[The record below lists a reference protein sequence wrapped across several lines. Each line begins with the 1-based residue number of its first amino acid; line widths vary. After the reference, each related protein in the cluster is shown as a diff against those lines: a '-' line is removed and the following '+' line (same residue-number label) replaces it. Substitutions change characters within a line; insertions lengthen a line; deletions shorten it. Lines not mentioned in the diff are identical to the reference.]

1 MLKNGEIIERLSE
14 EQKLALATDIGAT
27 ANDAINALGVPRIR
41 VSDIDAISRECGG
54 LYPALSALANSWN
67 AKLIEEAVGDI
78 MKSADAQQYNFVCTP
93 PVQTLCNPYA
103 TGLTEDSYL
112 NARIASA
119 CVSAIENNDAAA
131 CVDGYY
137 VRPSDTEY
145 LDSKP
150 DMRVVGNVITRPADI
165 ILRSKRAKAVR
176 ISYVRLK
183 GEWRELNGK
192 LGSKT
197 LNGGSVRNAVCTE
210 AHEEVLRAGLAVPQL
225 TFLGAPTTA
234 IRAALKNFRRMKEDV
249 ERGSVSVEEL
259 QNALASGTAVSEY
272 TLDVAVDKV
281 IELAKAVSSARGKT
295 PAVAA
300 AATDEN
306 DASRAPSKDD
316 LNAKYRSLLAIE
328 ESSVLLKNNGVLP
341 LREQVKIACVGEIF
355 GTFKDGATTA
365 AHLCAANNAVY
376 DGYADGYR
384 LASDRSDELI
394 PEALRIASNADV
406 VLAFV
411 GLGEQREKR
420 LGESRS
426 LKLPANQLALI
437 DAMQKKGKKV
447 VAVIVGNVLP
457 DTDFDESLAAT
468 LFVPLGGA
476 RAAESVFGILFGAV
490 NPSGKLAVSSYGN
503 TDEYFA
509 KQRSLVLAGR
519 FKAGEFVGYRR
530 YTSEGTKVKYPFGHG
545 LSYTRFEYSDI
556 IVNRDAVQATVRNVG
571 NSAAC
576 ETAQMYIGKKDSA
589 IVRPLRE
596 LKGFAK
602 ILITPGSAVQIK
614 FPINPA
620 MLETLDESDGQR
632 KLEGGKYEVYIG
644 ASSQDI
650 RLTGELNVSGVQL
663 TNVRGDRL
671 SDYLPTVTNIVSDG
685 FKMNT
690 VVANDS
696 ERGDFRSA
704 RPSEGFAYEQ
714 LFADEF
720 GPDDKEEE
728 KIVEVETEED
738 NILNY
743 LDDAMTANSIVDG
756 LTAFA
761 LTKGYKLE
769 NTVARDVVSALAASR
784 VVLTRCDG
792 ETFYKLAEILSE
804 YLDCPKFLDDATDYE
819 ASDDLFMR
827 GGATHLLDAVEF
839 AANSRSTATLI
850 TIDNMAADK
859 MGSVFVPFIRYAT
872 APDNITV
879 SFGAAKRKID
889 IPTNI
894 WFLIRLEDGRKK
906 FPGYLAEMA
915 SVVIPKITEAKNA
928 VESDVAKPD
937 YYRLCA
943 ACQRAERDYE
953 LEEQQW
959 KKVDALERFA
969 SARIPFT
976 IGNKIWVQME
986 KYLAVQLSCGAEPP
1000 AALDSAVSAKL
1011 IPYLTPA
1018 LAGKSLPD
1026 DVDFVQT
1033 LENIF
1038 GEDDV
1043 AHIKAAVKAAKS

>member
-14 EQKLALATDIGAT
+14 DQKLALATDIGAA

-41 VSDIDAISRECGG
+41 VSDIDAINRACGG
-54 LYPALSALANSWN
+54 LYPAMGALANSWN

-78 MKSADAQQYNFVCTP
+78 MKSVGAEQYNLVCTP
-93 PVQTLCNPYA
+93 PVQAICSPYA
-103 TGLTEDSYL
+103 TGLTEDPYL

-137 VRPSDTEY
+137 VRPSDLEY
-145 LDSKP
+145 LDAKP
-150 DMRVVGNVITRPADI
+150 DMRVVGNAITRPAEI

-176 ISYVRLK
+176 LSYVRLK
-183 GEWRELNGK
+183 GEWRELNAK
-192 LGSKT
+192 LVSSA
-197 LNGGSVRNAVCTE
+197 LNGGNVRNAVCTE
-210 AHEEVLRAGLAVPQL
+210 AYEEALRSGLSVPQL

-234 IRAALKNFRRMKEDV
+234 IRAAIKNFRRMKDDV

-272 TLDVAVDKV
+272 ALDVAVDKV
-281 IELAKAVSSARGKT
+281 IELAKAVSNERGKT
-295 PAVAA
+295 STAA
-300 AATDEN
+300 AQTDEN
-306 DASRAPSKDD
+306 GAPVSAPED

-341 LREQVKIACVGEIF
+341 LREKVKIACVGEIF
-355 GTFKDGATTA
+355 KTFKDGNMIA
-365 AHLCAANNAVY
+365 AHLCASNNAVY

-411 GLGEQREKR
+411 GLGEQRERK
-420 LGESRS
+420 LSESKS

-437 DAMQKKGKKV
+437 DAILKKGKKV
-447 VAVIVGNVLP
+447 VAVIVGDVLP
-457 DTDFDESLAAT
+457 DTDFDEKSAAT

-509 KQRSLVLAGR
+509 KQRSLVLTGR
-519 FKAGEFVGYRR
+519 FKVGEFVGYKR

-545 LSYTRFEYSDI
+545 LSYTRFEYSNI
-556 IVNRDAVQATVRNVG
+556 IVNSDAVQVTVRNVG
-571 NSAAC
+571 TVAAC

-602 ILITPGSAVQIK
+602 ILIAPGAAVQIK
-614 FPINPA
+614 FPINPS
-620 MLETLDESDGQR
+620 MLETLDESDGTR
-632 KLEGGKYEVYIG
+632 KKEGGKYEVYIG

-650 RLTGELNVSGVQL
+650 RLTGELNVAGVQL

-704 RPSEGFAYEQ
+704 RPSEGFAFEQ

-728 KIVEVETEED
+728 KPVEVETEED
-738 NILNY
+738 SILSY
-743 LDDAMTANSIVDG
+743 LDDSMTVNSIVDG

-769 NTVARDVVSALAASR
+769 NTAARDIVSALAASR

-792 ETFYKLAEILSE
+792 EAFSKLAEILSE
-804 YLDCPKFLDDATDYE
+804 YLNCPTFLDDATDYE
-819 ASDDLFMR
+819 TSDDLFMH
-827 GGATHLLDAVEF
+827 GGVTHLTEAVEF
-839 AANSRSTATLI
+839 AANSRTTATLAV
-850 TIDNMAADK
+850 IDNMAADK
-859 MGSVFVPFIRYAT
+859 IGSVFVPFIRYAT

-879 SFGAAKRKID
+879 SVGASKRKID
-889 IPTNI
+889 VPTNV

-915 SVVIPKITEAKNA
+915 SVVIPKIAAAKSA
-928 VESDVAKPD
+928 VDSDVIKPD
-937 YYRLCA
+937 YYRFCA

-953 LEEQQW
+953 LEEPLW

-969 SARIPFT
+969 AARIQFA

-986 KYLAVQLSCGAEPP
+986 KYLAVQLSCGAEPT
-1000 AALDSAVSAKL
+1000 AALDSAVAAKL
-1011 IPYLTPA
+1011 IPYLTLA
-1018 LAGKSLPD
+1018 LAGKSMPD

-1038 GEDDV
+1038 GEDEV